1 MNEEIRKNI
10 FALADEK
17 YKEFQVGLCPNTN
30 NIVGVRVPVLR
41 NYAKDLAKQDWKTY
55 LENAQDEY
63 YEEVMLQGMVIGL
76 AKMPIQE
83 KLQQIK
89 KFVPKIDNW
98 AVCDVSCVG
107 FKVKE
112 KEQLWE
118 FIKTYQN
125 SKKEFE
131 LRFMIVMMLDHFV
144 EEKYVQSIFATIDT
158 IKNDEYYVQMAVAW
172 LLSVL
177 YVKFPKETLVYLK
190 RTNIDN
196 FTFNKAI
203 QKMIESYRVSKEDK
217 EMLRKLK
224 R

>member
-1 MNEEIRKNI
+1 MNEEIRKRI
-10 FALADEK
+10 FELADEK
-17 YKEFQVGLCPNTN
+17 YKEFHSGLCPNTN

-41 NYAKDLAKQDWKTY
+41 NYAKELAKQDWNTY

-63 YEEVMLQGMVIGL
+63 YEEVMLQGMVIGT
-76 AKMPIQE
+76 AKMPIEE
-83 KLQQIK
+83 KLRQIK

-98 AVCDVSCVG
+98 AVCDVTCAG

-112 KEQLWE
+112 KEQLWN

-144 EEKYVQSIFATIDT
+144 EEKYVQNIFSTIDT

-172 LLSVL
+172 LISVL
-177 YVKFPKETLVYLK
+177 YIKFPKETLAYLK
-190 RTNIDN
+190 TTTIDN

-203 QKMIESYRVSKEDK
+203 QKMIESYRVSKEEK
-217 EMLRKLK
+217 EMLKKLK

>member
-1 MNEEIRKNI
+1 MNEEIRKRI

-17 YKEFQVGLCPNTN
+17 YKEFHTGLCPNTN

-41 NYAKDLAKQDWKTY
+41 NYAKELAKQDWKSY

-63 YEEVMLQGMVIGL
+63 YEEVMLQAMVIGL
-76 AKMPIQE
+76 AKMPIEE

-89 KFVPKIDNW
+89 EFVPKIDNW
-98 AVCDVSCVG
+98 AICDVASAG

-112 KEQLWE
+112 KEQLWD

-131 LRFMIVMMLDHFV
+131 LRFMLVMMLDHFV
-144 EEKYVQSIFATIDT
+144 EEKYIKSIFATIDT
-158 IKNDEYYVQMAVAW
+158 IQNDQYYVQMAVAW
-172 LLSVL
+172 LLSIL
-177 YVKFPKETLVYLK
+177 YVKFPKETLDYLK
-190 RTNIDN
+190 RTEIDN

-203 QKMIESYRVSKEDK
+203 QKMLESYRVSEKDK
-217 EMLRKLK
+217 EMLKKLK

>member
-1 MNEEIRKNI
+1 MNEEIRKRI
-10 FALADEK
+10 FELADEK
-17 YKEFQVGLCPNTN
+17 YKEFHSGLCPNTN

-41 NYAKDLAKQDWKTY
+41 NYAKELAKQDWNTY

-63 YEEVMLQGMVIGL
+63 YEEVMLQGMVIGT
-76 AKMPIQE
+76 AKMPIEE
-83 KLQQIK
+83 KLRQIK

-98 AVCDVSCVG
+98 AVCDVTCAG

-112 KEQLWE
+112 KEQLWN

-144 EEKYVQSIFATIDT
+144 EEKYVQNIFSTIDT

-172 LLSVL
+172 LISVL
-177 YVKFPKETLVYLK
+177 YIKFPKETLAYLK
-190 RTNIDN
+190 TTTIDN

-203 QKMIESYRVSKEDK
+203 QKMIESYRVSKEEK

>member
-1 MNEEIRKNI
+1 MNEEIRETI

-17 YKEFQVGLCPNTN
+17 YKEFHGGLCPNTN

-41 NYAKDLAKQDWKTY
+41 NYAKELVKQDWKTY

-76 AKMPIQE
+76 AKMPIEE

-98 AVCDVSCVG
+98 AVCDVSCAG

-112 KEQLWE
+112 KELLWN

-144 EEKYVQSIFATIDT
+144 EEKYIQSIFATIDT

-177 YVKFPKETLVYLK
+177 YIKFPKETLVYLK
-190 RTNIDN
+190 KTNIDN
-196 FTFNKAI
+196 VTFNKAI

>member
-1 MNEEIRKNI
+1 MNEEIRKKI
-10 FALADEK
+10 FELADEK
-17 YKEFQVGLCPNTN
+17 YKEFQGRLCPNTN

-41 NYAKDLAKQDWKTY
+41 SYAKELAKQDWRTY
-55 LENAQDEY
+55 LKSAQDEY

-76 AKMPIQE
+76 AKMPMEE
-83 KLQQIK
+83 KLQQIG

-98 AVCDVSCVG
+98 AICDVCCAG

-112 KEQLWE
+112 KEKLWD
-118 FIKTYQN
+118 FILQYQA
-125 SKKEFE
+125 SQKEFE
-131 LRFMIVMMLDHFV
+131 LRFMIVMILEHFV
-144 EEKYVQSIFATIDT
+144 EEKYIQKILTTISSI
-158 IKNDEYYVQMAVAW
+158 KKEEYYVQMAVAW

-177 YVKFPKETLVYLK
+177 YIKFPKETLAYLK
-190 RTNIDN
+190 RSNLDN

-203 QKMIESYRVSKEDK
+203 QKMIESYRVSEEEK

>member
-1 MNEEIRKNI
+1 MNEEIRKRI
-10 FALADEK
+10 FELADEK
-17 YKEFQVGLCPNTN
+17 YKEFHSGLCPNTN

-41 NYAKDLAKQDWKTY
+41 NYAKELAKQDWNTY

-63 YEEVMLQGMVIGL
+63 YEEVMLQGMVIGI
-76 AKMPIQE
+76 AKMPIEE
-83 KLQQIK
+83 KLRQIK

-98 AVCDVSCVG
+98 AVCDVTCAG

-112 KEQLWE
+112 KEQLWN

-144 EEKYVQSIFATIDT
+144 EEKYVQNIFSTIDT

-172 LLSVL
+172 LISVL
-177 YVKFPKETLVYLK
+177 YIKFPKETLAYLK
-190 RTNIDN
+190 TTTIDN

-203 QKMIESYRVSKEDK
+203 QKMIESYRVSKEEK

>member
-1 MNEEIRKNI
+1 MKEEIRARI
-10 FALADEK
+10 LALADEK
-17 YKEFQVGLCPNTN
+17 YKEFHSGLCPNTK

-41 NYAKDLAKQDWKTY
+41 NYAKELAKQDWRTY

-63 YEEVMLQGMVIGL
+63 YEEVMLQAMVIGL
-76 AKMPIQE
+76 AKMPIEE

-98 AVCDVSCVG
+98 AVCDVACAG

-112 KEQLWE
+112 KEQLWKL
-118 FIKTYQN
+118 IKTYQN

-131 LRFMIVMMLDHFV
+131 LRFMLVMMLDHFV
-144 EEKYVQSIFATIDT
+144 EEKYLQSIFSTIDT

-177 YVKFPKETLVYLK
+177 YVKFPKETLAYLK
-190 RTNIDN
+190 TTTIDN

-217 EMLRKLK
+217 EMLRTLK

>member
-1 MNEEIRKNI
+1 
-10 FALADEK
+10 
-17 YKEFQVGLCPNTN
+17 
-30 NIVGVRVPVLR
+30 
-41 NYAKDLAKQDWKTY
+41 
-55 LENAQDEY
+55 
-63 YEEVMLQGMVIGL
+63 MVIGL

-98 AVCDVSCVG
+98 AVCDVSCAG

-125 SKKEFE
+125 SKKEYE

-203 QKMIESYRVSKEDK
+203 QKMIESYRVNKEDK

>member
-1 MNEEIRKNI
+1 MNEEIRKRI
-10 FALADEK
+10 FELADEK
-17 YKEFQVGLCPNTN
+17 YKEFHSGLCPNTN

-41 NYAKDLAKQDWKTY
+41 NYAKELAKQDWNTY

-63 YEEVMLQGMVIGL
+63 YEEVMLQGMVIGI
-76 AKMPIQE
+76 AKMPIEE
-83 KLQQIK
+83 KLRQIK

-98 AVCDVSCVG
+98 AVCDVTCAG

-112 KEQLWE
+112 KEQLWN

-144 EEKYVQSIFATIDT
+144 EEKYVQNIFATIDT

-172 LLSVL
+172 LISVL
-177 YVKFPKETLVYLK
+177 YIKFPKETLAYLK
-190 RTNIDN
+190 TTTIDN

-203 QKMIESYRVSKEDK
+203 QKMIESYRVSKEEK
-217 EMLRKLK
+217 EMLKKLK

>member
-17 YKEFQVGLCPNTN
+17 YKEFHGGLCPNTN

-98 AVCDVSCVG
+98 AVCDVSCAG

-203 QKMIESYRVSKEDK
+203 QKMIESYRVNKEDK

>member
-1 MNEEIRKNI
+1 MNEEIRKTI

-17 YKEFQVGLCPNTN
+17 YKEFHGGLCPNTN

-98 AVCDVSCVG
+98 AVCDVSCAG

-203 QKMIESYRVSKEDK
+203 QKMIESYRVNKEDK